1 MAERTEPALEIIVIE
16 DDDATR
22 SLLEQFLAE
31 RGYGVRSYAT
41 GEAGVLAQQTRPA
54 DLILTDL
61 SMPGMSGIDVL
72 MRVRQQ
78 WPATEVVV
86 LTGYAS
92 VESAVE
98 ALRHGAYD
106 FLLKPARLPQIESA
120 VKRCAERIRYAREN
134 RELRE
139 VVDRLEELNRRRE
152 KFIALVNHEL
162 RTPVTV
168 ASGVLSLAL
177 QKSGGLPAETA
188 SLLRR
193 AEEAMKRLGRIVE
206 DVGDLAAVRAGSGLP
221 CREPVPVGEAVRG
234 IARILAD
241 YAQRRALRTSLVTEG
256 DPARTVR
263 LNLPKFL
270 RAMEALIQNGIKSTP
285 DGGIVH
291 LTVTDRNRSVEF
303 SVRDTGVG
311 VPAEERETIFEPF
324 YKVGDPLDH
333 RSSDHEFG
341 GGGIGIG
348 LALARSIAEAHGGKL
363 RYEPAPGGGSIFTL
377 SVPL

>member
-41 GEAGVLAQQTRPA
+41 GEAGVLAQQARPA

-177 QKSGGLPAETA
+177 QKSGGLPPETA

-241 YAQRRALRTSLVTEG
+241 YAERRALRTSLVTEG

-291 LTVTDRNRSVEF
+291 LTVTDRNGSVEF

-333 RSSDHEFG
+333 RTSDHEFG

>member
-241 YAQRRALRTSLVTEG
+241 YAQRRALRTSLVMEG